1 MCTPPY
7 LLLPNGWQNRFLF
20 SLHSFLLQK
29 SLHSGGLQLPSLFL
43 GLKSYFRPPAEKKY
57 STGSSLLTSSPSMT
71 LTHPL
76 FAIAPLAVAPLL
88 TSPLPTPLSPFLA
101 HGRCF
106 RTLVLTTNQFF
117 YLSLSL
123 RSFTPTSVPLPSIF
137 RKLAGMTLPPT
148 LTLTVPL
155 QRNTRFFLF
164 PLQLLSLPL

>member
-7 LLLPNGWQNRFLF
+7 LLLSNGWQNRFLF

-29 SLHSGGLQLPSLFL
+29 SLHSEGLQLPSLSL

-71 LTHPL
+71 VTHPL

-101 HGRCF
+101 HGRCY

-123 RSFTPTSVPLPSIF
+123 RSFAPTSAPLPSIF
-137 RKLAGMTLPPT
+137 RKLAGMGSPPT
-148 LTLTVPL
+148 LTLIVL
-155 QRNTRFFLF
+155 QQRNTRLF
-164 PLQLLSLPL
+164 PLLLLSLPL